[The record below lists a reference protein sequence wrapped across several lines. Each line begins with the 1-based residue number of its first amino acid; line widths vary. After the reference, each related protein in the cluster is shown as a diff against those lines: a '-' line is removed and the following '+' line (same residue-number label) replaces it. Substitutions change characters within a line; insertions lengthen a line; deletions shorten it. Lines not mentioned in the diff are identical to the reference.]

1 MAWGAKQSFTDQT
14 AINNTVEEFLA
25 AVTLNPRELCHV
37 QLKLDNEHASAV
49 TDSLQVS
56 VYTTLDATS
65 EVWDVFPFMQFTV
78 KPATINAEYFAF
90 TIMGVRKFRIGG
102 LSTGATNT
110 YTMGGSYMLDGV
122 NA

>member
-1 MAWGAKQSFTDQT
+1 MAWGSKTAFTDQT
-14 AINNTVEEFLA
+14 LINNTAEEYLA
-25 AVTLNPRELCHV
+25 GVTLNPRELCHV
-37 QLKLDNEHASAV
+37 QLKIDNEHASAV

-56 VYTTLDATS
+56 VYTTLDASS
-65 EVWDVFPFMQFTV
+65 EVWDTFPFMQFTI

-110 YTMGGSYMLDGV
+110 YTMGGAYMMDGV

>member
-1 MAWGAKQSFTDQT
+1 MAWGSKTAFTDQT
-14 AINNTVEEFLA
+14 AINNTTREFLE

-37 QLKLDNEHASAV
+37 QLKIDNEHASAV

-56 VYTTLDATS
+56 VYSTLDATS
-65 EVWDVFPFMQFTV
+65 ETWDNFPFMEFTI
-78 KPATINAEYFAF
+78 KPATVSAEYFAF

-110 YTMGGSYMLDGV
+110 YTMGGAYMLDGV
-122 NA
+122 SA

>member
-1 MAWGAKQSFTDQT
+1 MAWGTKQSFADQT
-14 AINNTVEEFLA
+14 AINNSTEEFLA

-56 VYTTLDATS
+56 VYTTLDAS
-65 EVWDVFPFMQFTV
+65 AEVWDVFPFMQFTL

-90 TIMGVRKFRIGG
+90 TVMGVRKFRIGG

-110 YTMGGSYMLDGV
+110 YTMGGAYMLDGV
-122 NA
+122 SA

>member
-1 MAWGAKQSFTDQT
+1 MAWGTKTAFTDQT
-14 AINNTVEEFLA
+14 LINNTVEKFLA

-56 VYTTLDATS
+56 VYTTLDAS
-65 EVWDVFPFMQFTV
+65 AEVWDVFPFMQFTI

-90 TIMGVRKFRIGG
+90 TVMGVRKFRIGG

-110 YTMGGSYMLDGV
+110 YTMGGAYMLDGV
-122 NA
+122 SA

>member
-1 MAWGAKQSFTDQT
+1 MAWGTKTAFTDET
-14 AINNTVEEFLA
+14 LINNTVEKFLA
-25 AVTLNPRELCHV
+25 SVTLNPRELCHV

-65 EVWDVFPFMQFTV
+65 EVWDVFPFMQFSI

-90 TIMGVRKFRIGG
+90 TVMGVRKFRIGG

-110 YTMGGSYMLDGV
+110 YTMGGAYMLDGV

>member
-1 MAWGAKQSFTDQT
+1 MAWGTKTGFTGQT
-14 AINNTVEEFLA
+14 GINNTTEEFLE

-56 VYTTLDATS
+56 VYTTLDASS
-65 EVWDVFPFMQFTV
+65 EVWDVFPFMQFTI

-90 TIMGVRKFRIGG
+90 TVMGVRKFRIGG

-110 YTMGGSYMLDGV
+110 YTMGGAYMLDGV
-122 NA
+122 SA

>member
-1 MAWGAKQSFTDQT
+1 MAWGTKQNFTDQT
-14 AINNTVEEFLA
+14 VINSTTEEFLG

-37 QLKLDNEHASAV
+37 QLKLDNEHGSVV

-56 VYTTLDATS
+56 VYTTLDTSS

-110 YTMGGSYMLDGV
+110 YTMGGAYMLDGV

>member
-1 MAWGAKQSFTDQT
+1 MAWGTKQSFTDQT
-14 AINNTVEEFLA
+14 LINNTVEEFLA

-56 VYTTLDATS
+56 VYTTLDASS
-65 EVWDVFPFMQFTV
+65 EVWDVFPFMQFTL

-90 TIMGVRKFRIGG
+90 TVMGVHKFRIGG
-102 LSTGATNT
+102 LSTGAANT
-110 YTMGGSYMLDGV
+110 YTMGGAYMLDGV
-122 NA
+122 SA

>member
-1 MAWGAKQSFTDQT
+1 MAWGTKQSFTDQT
-14 AINNTVEEFLA
+14 LINNTVEEFLA

-56 VYTTLDATS
+56 VYTTLDAS
-65 EVWDVFPFMQFTV
+65 AEVWDVFPFMQFTL

-90 TIMGVRKFRIGG
+90 TVMGVRKFRIGG
-102 LSTGATNT
+102 LSTGAANT
-110 YTMGGSYMLDGV
+110 YTMGGAYMLDGV
-122 NA
+122 SA